1 MATAAPF
8 RVVVRS
14 VEPGDRSEWLRMLLA
29 LHHGSSLDDHTASI
43 DGFFAG
49 RTTGELLPAA
59 VFVCQRPDEALAGFL
74 ELSIRNYAEGCEG
87 AVPFVES
94 WFVDPDVRG
103 RGIGRQLMNAAERWA
118 RSAGYDEVASDAR
131 LANVVSHRAHEA
143 VGFSEVERS
152 VHYRKALGT

>member
-1 MATAAPF
+1 
-8 RVVVRS
+8 
-14 VEPGDRSEWLRMLLA
+14 MLLA

-94 WFVDPDVRG
+94 WFVDPDVRES
-103 RGIGRQLMNAAERWA
+103 RYRQA
-118 RSAGYDEVASDAR
+118 
-131 LANVVSHRAHEA
+131 AHE
-143 VGFSEVERS
+143 R
-152 VHYRKALGT
+152 RRALGAQRRV